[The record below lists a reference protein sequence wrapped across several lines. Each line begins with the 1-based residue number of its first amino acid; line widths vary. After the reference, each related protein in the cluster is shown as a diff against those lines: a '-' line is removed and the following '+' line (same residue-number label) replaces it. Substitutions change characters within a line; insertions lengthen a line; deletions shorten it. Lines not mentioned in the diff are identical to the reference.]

1 MNKTIQIIPLES
13 LAIAFLPVIIVLLIL
28 HRWND
33 DYKET
38 LYGLARMLV
47 QLLAVGYVLVYIF
60 GADSPLLISI
70 ILIIMCIISSWIAL
84 RTIKK
89 SRKRLFPFALTAICL
104 GSGSVLAIISQIVL
118 ALDPWYTPHY
128 IIPLAGMIFAAA
140 MTSVSISAER
150 LSAEMVRG
158 ESYENARSIAL
169 KASLIPIT
177 NALFAV
183 GIVSLPGM
191 MTGQI
196 LSGTSPL
203 IAARYQIMVMC
214 MMYASAGLS
223 ASCFLFLLKKHTLLF
238 TKKPSGKSQTA

>member
-1 MNKTIQIIPLES
+1 MNTTVPAIPLTS
-13 LAIAFLPVIIVLLIL
+13 LALAFLPVFIVLFIL

-38 LYGLARMLV
+38 LYGLVRMLV

-60 GADSPLLISI
+60 GADSPLMVTT
-70 ILIIMCIISSWIAL
+70 ILIVMVMVSSWIAL
-84 RTIKK
+84 RTIKEH
-89 SRKRLFPFALTAICL
+89 RKHLYPFAFIAIL
-104 GSGSVLAIISQIVL
+104 FGSGSVLALITQLVL
-118 ALDPWYTPHY
+118 KLDPWYTPHY

-150 LSAEMVRG
+150 MTAELSRG
-158 ESYENARSIAL
+158 ESYGSARSIAL
-169 KASLIPIT
+169 RAALIPIT

-203 IAARYQIMVMC
+203 IAARYQILVMC

-223 ASCFLFLLKKHTLLF
+223 ASGFLYLMRNHTQELIKKAA
-238 TKKPSGKSQTA
+238 KD